1 MDEHTGILNDTLI
14 DALGQG
20 LRRAIAANTPPTDR

>member
-1 MDEHTGILNDTLI
+1 MDEYNGILHEPLI

-20 LRRAIAANTPPTDR
+20 LRRAIAAHTQPADR